1 MLKQQGQS
9 GHPRPLRI
17 SSPKKCKNSAMWA
30 AILGHLDHV
39 SRHSVHQIV
48 KFAGR
53 PNAQKIEHWYCFIFS
68 SGALLSRHLWSTH
81 GCPLIPSFTI
91 SGISMAFLCFLNN
104 SFSKEKMMARIYF
117 FHPKSSPEI
126 SRGGV
131 RSEAG
136 TGVYMQYRIQTMR
149 LGGGGVGQSPPQFF
163 FSSFGPQLRGGLGP
177 SPGSATVNVLP
188 SYWYN
193 V

>member
-1 MLKQQGQS
+1 
-9 GHPRPLRI
+9 
-17 SSPKKCKNSAMWA
+17 
-30 AILGHLDHV
+30 
-39 SRHSVHQIV
+39 
-48 KFAGR
+48 
-53 PNAQKIEHWYCFIFS
+53 
-68 SGALLSRHLWSTH
+68 
-81 GCPLIPSFTI
+81 
-91 SGISMAFLCFLNN
+91 MAFLNN

-136 TGVYMQYRIQTMR
+136 AGVHMQCRPDPDHEI
-149 LGGGGVGQSPPQFF
+149 GGGGGGSLQKNF
-163 FSSFGPQLRGGLGP
+163 FSSFGPQLRGGLGS
-177 SPGSATVNVLP
+177 SPGSA

>member
-1 MLKQQGQS
+1 M
-9 GHPRPLRI
+9 
-17 SSPKKCKNSAMWA
+17 
-30 AILGHLDHV
+30 
-39 SRHSVHQIV
+39 
-48 KFAGR
+48 
-53 PNAQKIEHWYCFIFS
+53 
-68 SGALLSRHLWSTH
+68 
-81 GCPLIPSFTI
+81 
-91 SGISMAFLCFLNN
+91 
-104 SFSKEKMMARIYF
+104 YF

-136 TGVYMQYRIQTMR
+136 AGVYMQYRIQTMR
-149 LGGGGVGQSPPQFF
+149 LGGGGGGGPPPPQVFF
-163 FSSFGPQLRGGLGP
+163 FSFGPQLRGGLGP

>member
-81 GCPLIPSFTI
+81 GCPLIPSFTL
-91 SGISMAFLCFLNN
+91 SGISMAFLNN
-104 SFSKEKMMARIYF
+104 SFSKEKMMARMYF
-117 FHPKSSPEI
+117 FHPKYSPEI

-136 TGVYMQYRIQTMR
+136 TGVYMQYQIQTMR
-149 LGGGGVGQSPPQFF
+149 LGGVGQSPPPIFF
-163 FSSFGPQLRGGLGP
+163 FVLWASVKGGPGP
-177 SPGSATVNVLP
+177 LSWIRHCKRVT
-188 SYWYN
+188 
-193 V
+193 

>member
-1 MLKQQGQS
+1 
-9 GHPRPLRI
+9 
-17 SSPKKCKNSAMWA
+17 
-30 AILGHLDHV
+30 
-39 SRHSVHQIV
+39 
-48 KFAGR
+48 
-53 PNAQKIEHWYCFIFS
+53 
-68 SGALLSRHLWSTH
+68 
-81 GCPLIPSFTI
+81 
-91 SGISMAFLCFLNN
+91 MAFLNN
-104 SFSKEKMMARIYF
+104 SFSKEKMMARMYF

-136 TGVYMQYRIQTMR
+136 AGVYMQYRIQTMR
-149 LGGGGVGQSPPQFF
+149 LGGGGAVPPPIFF
-163 FSSFGPQLRGGLGP
+163 LSFGPQLRGGLGP